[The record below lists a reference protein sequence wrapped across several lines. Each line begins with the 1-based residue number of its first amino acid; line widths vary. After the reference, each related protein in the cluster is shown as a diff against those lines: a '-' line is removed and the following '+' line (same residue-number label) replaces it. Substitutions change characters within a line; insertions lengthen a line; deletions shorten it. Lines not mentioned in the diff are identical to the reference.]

1 MYMCIRMYKI
11 FLRCLLE
18 PQCCYDDVRFVSER
32 PRERNTHTR
41 RNYWILSRRLFECNS
56 ERAAVMHVLVCVHV
70 MCLCMCVC
78 ACVWA
83 HDGMSSHKKVQLAMT
98 TRWKIT
104 HTHAH
109 KVTCTHSHELFKTSF
124 WNTIGKICAF
134 FVAAFFFMLLT
145 RFLRSPRTHTH
156 TYTRTTACTLDCSL
170 PLLYVRMCVCVCR
183 GRKYCR
189 NCSWFFPFYCLL
201 FAFI

>member
-1 MYMCIRMYKI
+1 MYIKWKSKFEFGFFSLIALWFLLCYIGAFCFASWNKVFLLHIQYICIYDCVYMYMCIRMYKI

-104 HTHAH
+104 HTH
-109 KVTCTHSHELFKTSF
+109 
-124 WNTIGKICAF
+124 
-134 FVAAFFFMLLT
+134 
-145 RFLRSPRTHTH
+145 
-156 TYTRTTACTLDCSL
+156 TRTQSHMHTLTW
-170 PLLYVRMCVCVCR
+170 V
-183 GRKYCR
+183 
-189 NCSWFFPFYCLL
+189 
-201 FAFI
+201 I